1 MPDLSPT
8 LGINE
13 RVRALRA
20 EGRRVHHLGFG
31 ESPFPAPPRLVEALA
46 AHAHEKSYLP
56 VAGLPALRETVA
68 AHQWRLTGHDPA
80 DVDVLIGP
88 GSKSLLFAIQ
98 MAIPGDLLLPVPSWV
113 SYAPQAALLGQHVVP
128 VPTRLDDAGY
138 HLEPAALR
146 DAIAAARRDGR
157 EPTKLLVNFP
167 NNPAG
172 MTLDAGA
179 IEAIAEVCRRED
191 VVLIS
196 DEIYG
201 RTSYDQRYRSA
212 GPVYPEGTVVT
223 SGLSKHLSL
232 GGWRLGVALVPKARA
247 GLFETLCHI
256 ASETWSCVAAPVQH
270 AAVDAYAGHA
280 DVEDFVRDTTAVH
293 ALVNRH
299 LAHGLRAL
307 GADCPLPQGGFY
319 CWPDFTDVLGARF
332 RTARASSP
340 RRCSRR
346 RRSRACRRSRS
357 ASATRGSRC
366 AWPPATTTAARR
378 SHAFARCRKRNC
390 KHGAGL
396 SVPHRTAYGTRPTPV
411 SPPGSHPTWTR
422 RSGLSS
428 RFVGG

>member
-179 IEAIAEVCRRED
+179 IEAIADVCRHED

-247 GLFETLCHI
+247 GLFSTLCHI

-332 RTARASSP
+332 RGSGELAAALFEEASIASLPAFAFGERDARLALRLAACDYDGGAALARFRALP
-340 RRCSRR
+340 EAERQARR
-346 RRSRACRRSRS
+346 RPVRP
-357 ASATRGSRC
+357 ASDGVRDEAD
-366 AWPPATTTAARR
+366 ARL
-378 SHAFARCRKRNC
+378 A
-390 KHGAGL
+390 AGL
-396 SVPHRTAYGTRPTPV
+396 APDMDAAIGAF
-411 SPPGSHPTWTR
+411 G
-422 RSGLSS
+422 